1 MQIHMNLKC
10 CQIYLKH
17 WNYVVLDIVALEKRR
32 GCAADRFTS
41 ILRTVDLR
49 MSVSIQGLAVPITAV
64 NNWLV
69 LQKIICSV

>member
-1 MQIHMNLKC
+1 MNLKMLPNLSKALELC
-10 CQIYLKH
+10 SAI
-17 WNYVVLDIVALEKRR
+17 DTVALEKRK

-69 LQKIICSV
+69 LQKIMCSV